1 MKALTTF
8 AAATGIAV
16 ATVAQACA
24 SGGGEVQSQN
34 ELLVQQTLINL
45 NNSGAVPTPGS
56 NESVVFNEILDHLQR
71 TEPSIENITQISILD
86 PESSISINTEEGTV
100 TVNAN
105 STTLQTTGGIYRTY
119 TNTSN
124 LVISNIV
131 AENDVISSISVS
143 GGNLTASISDS
154 EFLQDDIF

>member
-1 MKALTTF
+1 MGPGNKVKVFRFVFNIPYNIYMKKNIKMKALTTF

-105 STTLQTTGGIYRTY
+105 FK
-119 TNTSN
+119 NSN
-124 LVISNIV
+124 NCCI
-131 AENDVISSISVS
+131 ISVS
-143 GGNLTASISDS
+143 GTIR
-154 EFLQDDIF
+154 